1 MIRVFLRTE
10 NLIRIE
16 KISNLD
22 LRGILKNS
30 LKEFFFERVLH
41 FSGKE
46 IIIGNVVQEERR

>member
-30 LKEFFFERVLH
+30 LKEFFFL
-41 FSGKE
+41 KE
-46 IIIGNVVQEERR
+46 SCTFLEKRL